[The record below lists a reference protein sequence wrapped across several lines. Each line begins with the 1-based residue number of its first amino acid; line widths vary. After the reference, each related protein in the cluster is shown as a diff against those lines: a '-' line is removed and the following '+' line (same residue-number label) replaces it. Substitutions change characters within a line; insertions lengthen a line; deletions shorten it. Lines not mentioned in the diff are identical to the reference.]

1 MKHQLKWIAALAAAQ
16 LLAGCA
22 LPSALGP
29 ALTRVD
35 ATERGNLA
43 QEVMQRDGSAHHVAL
58 EQHMYASK
66 ESTTGGYSV
75 GGGGCGCN

>member
-1 MKHQLKWIAALAAAQ
+1 MKHLLKWTAALAAAQ

-22 LPSALGP
+22 FTP
-29 ALTRVD
+29 VD

-43 QEVMQRDGSAHHVAL
+43 QEVMQRDGNVHHAAL

-66 ESTTGGYSV
+66 ESTSGGTSV

>member
-1 MKHQLKWIAALAAAQ
+1 MKHTLKWIAALAAAQ
-16 LLAGCA
+16 LLAGCSIT
-22 LPSALGP
+22 P
-29 ALTRVD
+29 VD

-43 QEVMQRDGSAHHVAL
+43 QEVMLRDGGVMHAGL

-66 ESTTGGYSV
+66 ESTAGGYSV